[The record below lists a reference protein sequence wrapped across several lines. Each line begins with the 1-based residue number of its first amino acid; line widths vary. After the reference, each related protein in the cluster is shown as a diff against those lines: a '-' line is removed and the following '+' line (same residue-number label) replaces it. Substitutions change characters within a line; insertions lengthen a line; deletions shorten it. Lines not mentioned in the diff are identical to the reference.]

1 MYSKKIIEHFTN
13 PKYVGE
19 MKNPDGMGKE
29 GNPRCG
35 DVMKIF
41 IKVKNNVIKDIKF
54 QTYGCIA
61 AIAASDMV
69 CEKVKGK
76 KIEEALKLTP
86 KDIADELGEMP
97 PIKFHCSV
105 LGMKALKSAI
115 ENYKAKALSTAHT
128 KI

>member
-1 MYSKKIIEHFTN
+1 MYSQKIIEHFTK

-19 MKNPDGMGKE
+19 MDNADGVGQV

-41 IKVKNNVIKDIKF
+41 IKVNNGVIKDIRF

-69 CEKVKGK
+69 CELVKGK
-76 KIEEALKLTP
+76 KLDDALKVTP
-86 KDIADELGEMP
+86 QDVASQLGDMP
-97 PIKFHCSV
+97 PIKFHCSI
-105 LGMKALKSAI
+105 LGMSALKEAVDDYRKKS
-115 ENYKAKALSTAHT
+115 EK
-128 KI
+128 